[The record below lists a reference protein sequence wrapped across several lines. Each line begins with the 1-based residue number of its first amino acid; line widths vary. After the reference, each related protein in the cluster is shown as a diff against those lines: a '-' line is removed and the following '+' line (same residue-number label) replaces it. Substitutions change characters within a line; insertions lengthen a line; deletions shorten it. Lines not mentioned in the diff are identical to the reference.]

1 MYHDRSNEEQ
11 EEAADHE
18 QVKVT
23 EVEVKESSS
32 RIEAII
38 NLKRESRR
46 RSRNTINRSRRVQQG
61 RGEMKALRRSRTQ

>member
-61 RGEMKALRRSRTQ
+61 RGEMKA